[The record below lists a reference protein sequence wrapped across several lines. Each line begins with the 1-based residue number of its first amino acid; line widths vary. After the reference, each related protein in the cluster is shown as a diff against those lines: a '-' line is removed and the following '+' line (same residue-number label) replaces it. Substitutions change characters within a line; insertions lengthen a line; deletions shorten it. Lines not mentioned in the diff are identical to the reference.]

1 MRKLNQGKKG
11 NKIDVERYDANADLA
26 SEIIKQNDQ
35 YNDNNLCNDCI
46 NEKNQMRRNL
56 KNMNNEEIHRNQ
68 TAVTFTPCSV
78 CRQEGSIY
86 SNNNEY
92 QTGKYSGEPD
102 HEPVE
107 VSKKQINYETV
118 DKTLMSYLFVRPQD
132 LEVERQPIDRSQY
145 TQ

>member
-56 KNMNNEEIHRNQ
+56 KNMNNEEIHRN
-68 TAVTFTPCSV
+68 
-78 CRQEGSIY
+78 
-86 SNNNEY
+86 
-92 QTGKYSGEPD
+92 
-102 HEPVE
+102 
-107 VSKKQINYETV
+107 
-118 DKTLMSYLFVRPQD
+118 
-132 LEVERQPIDRSQY
+132 
-145 TQ
+145 